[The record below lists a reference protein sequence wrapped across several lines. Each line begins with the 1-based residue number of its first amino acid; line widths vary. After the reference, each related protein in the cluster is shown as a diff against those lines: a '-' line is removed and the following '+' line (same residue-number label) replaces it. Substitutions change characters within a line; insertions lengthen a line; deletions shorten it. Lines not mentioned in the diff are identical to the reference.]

1 MLICTECGQEF
12 PDFDFQIKYFI
23 CTQCLIDMGIDS

>member
-12 PDFDFQIKYFI
+12 PDFQFEVKYFI
-23 CTQCLIDMGIDS
+23 CTQCLIHME